1 MTIAPLSVTASAAA
15 QAYRSVDSGSAIG
28 GADVAGTDF
37 SSVMQRA
44 IGGAVATGE
53 NAESQSLQAIKGHG
67 DLTQVVTAVS
77 NAELAL
83 QTTATLRDR
92 MVSAYQDIMKMPI

>member
-1 MTIAPLSVTASAAA
+1 MAIAPLSVTASAAA
-15 QAYRSVDSGSAIG
+15 QAYRAVDSGAALGG
-28 GADVAGTDF
+28 GAVAGTDF
-37 SSVMQRA
+37 GGVLQRA
-44 IGGAVATGE
+44 IEGGVATGE